1 MKVEIL
7 NQGGK
12 NMKQNKGITLIT
24 LIMYIILT
32 LVVLGILGMLSR
44 NFRSNLNNVNVK
56 TAQDVEFDKLNVQL
70 LKETKTENNF
80 IETAT
85 ATKASITFAN
95 GNKYTYSDAEE
106 AVFLNDNIKIAENI
120 KSCAFSVENT
130 DTEQVLKVRTLIGDK
145 GQITEYVMKKKV
157 AVWEH
162 HDWHYIDET
171 TRAQIRCTC
180 SKCVAFDDG
189 DSTGRTLSIGQQI
202 GETETKTASTSITAA
217 KSGYTSDQTLT
228 LNAEETK
235 WVVFGYEDK
244 DNDGLNEVLLLT
256 TEHPR
261 TNKIAFQ
268 GAAAYNNVVEEIN
281 RMCKELYGTNARG
294 MTIEDVNRVLGYTP
308 AGGMYNLNSKWNTTG
323 NLTTKLKDLGDMW
336 TAIKNNNNNVTDYSG
351 KYYDPSHPKGINDN
365 GATLGEYVL
374 DGYWY
379 DVDDVSSNTSIVAKA
394 MIFGSSETNYGYWL
408 ASRGVIAYSDYA
420 SFVPGRVFGGVAG
433 SYGGSFSSNGVAEG
447 DGGYY
452 LRPLVSLT
460 SEIPA
465 AGEILDFS
473 GQFTGG

>member
-1 MKVEIL
+1 MSK
-7 NQGGK
+7 
-12 NMKQNKGITLIT
+12 NKGITLIA
-24 LIMYIILT
+24 LIITIIILLI
-32 LVVLGILGMLSR
+32 LVGVSI
-44 NFRSNLNNVNVK
+44 NLAIK
-56 TAQDVEFDKLNVQL
+56 GDLFGSAE
-70 LKETKTENNF
+70 
-80 IETAT
+80 
-85 ATKASITFAN
+85 KAVSGT
-95 GNKYTYSDAEE
+95 
-106 AVFLNDNIKIAENI
+106 ND
-120 KSCAFSVENT
+120 
-130 DTEQVLKVRTLIGDK
+130 
-145 GQITEYVMKKKV
+145 KV
-157 AVWEH
+157 AQEQTRV
-162 HDWHYIDET
+162 DELMGELEKVEAQNAVHNWQYT
-171 TRAQIRCTC
+171 DSTRAKIRCTC
-180 SKCVAFDDG
+180 ARCKAFNDG
-189 DSTGRTLSIGQQI
+189 DSTGRTLNIGQQI
-202 GETETKTASTSITAA
+202 GETESKTGSTSITSA
-217 KSGYTSDQTLT
+217 KSGYDSDQTLA

>member
-1 MKVEIL
+1 
-7 NQGGK
+7 
-12 NMKQNKGITLIT
+12 
-24 LIMYIILT
+24 
-32 LVVLGILGMLSR
+32 
-44 NFRSNLNNVNVK
+44 
-56 TAQDVEFDKLNVQL
+56 
-70 LKETKTENNF
+70 
-80 IETAT
+80 
-85 ATKASITFAN
+85 
-95 GNKYTYSDAEE
+95 
-106 AVFLNDNIKIAENI
+106 
-120 KSCAFSVENT
+120 
-130 DTEQVLKVRTLIGDK
+130 
-145 GQITEYVMKKKV
+145 
-157 AVWEH
+157 
-162 HDWHYIDET
+162 
-171 TRAQIRCTC
+171 
-180 SKCVAFDDG
+180 
-189 DSTGRTLSIGQQI
+189 
-202 GETETKTASTSITAA
+202 
-217 KSGYTSDQTLT
+217 
-228 LNAEETK
+228 
-235 WVVFGYEDK
+235 
-244 DNDGLNEVLLLT
+244 
-256 TEHPR
+256 
-261 TNKIAFQ
+261 
-268 GAAAYNNVVEEIN
+268 
-281 RMCKELYGTNARG
+281 
-294 MTIEDVNRVLGYTP
+294 
-308 AGGMYNLNSKWNTTG
+308 
-323 NLTTKLKDLGDMW
+323 MW

>member
-1 MKVEIL
+1 MKE
-7 NQGGK
+7 
-12 NMKQNKGITLIT
+12 NKGITLIA
-24 LIMYIILT
+24 LIITIILLLI
-32 LVVLGILGMLSR
+32 LVGVSI
-44 NFRSNLNNVNVK
+44 NLAIKGNLFGSAEKAVSGTNDKVVQEQ
-56 TAQDVEFDKLNVQL
+56 TRVDELMGELERVESQNAVHNWQ
-70 LKETKTENNF
+70 
-80 IETAT
+80 
-85 ATKASITFAN
+85 
-95 GNKYTYSDAEE
+95 YTDS
-106 AVFLNDNIKIAENI
+106 
-120 KSCAFSVENT
+120 
-130 DTEQVLKVRTLIGDK
+130 
-145 GQITEYVMKKKV
+145 
-157 AVWEH
+157 
-162 HDWHYIDET
+162 
-171 TRAQIRCTC
+171 TRAKIRCAC
-180 SKCVAFDDG
+180 ARCKAFNDG

-202 GETETKTASTSITAA
+202 GETESKTGSTSITSA
-217 KSGYTSDQTLT
+217 KSGYDSDQTLA

-256 TEHPR
+256 TEHPT

-336 TAIKNNNNNVTDYSG
+336 TAIKNNNHNVTDYSG
-351 KYYDPSHPKGINDN
+351 EYYDPSHPKGINDN

-379 DVDDVSSNTSIVAKA
+379 AVYDVSSNTSIVAKA

-433 SYGGSFSSNGVAEG
+433 SYGGSFSSDGVAEG